1 MAKTKRFILILLAL
15 IFFTSILMCI
25 YHEETVY
32 RWLWYSFSETL
43 SFNRFRT
50 DIALKI
56 DLEPHNLPQQYFA
69 RKHIK
74 TFKKLGNHRP
84 CNRFP
89 YIFNIKFNNY
99 YWQVLERGDEKFY
112 LFSAYLDVRPGNRDN
127 PSLRILSMRWNCD
140 NSMLMWW

>member
-1 MAKTKRFILILLAL
+1 MKRQFTGDFDIL
-15 IFFTSILMCI
+15 
-25 YHEETVY
+25 YH
-32 RWLWYSFSETL
+32 FMTL
-43 SFNRFRT
+43 SFIRFRT

-112 LFSAYLDVRPGNRDN
+112 LFSAYLDVRPGSRDN
-127 PSLRILSMRWNCD
+127 PSLRILSMR
-140 NSMLMWW
+140 